1 MVEWVNDMTTS
12 YPLRQIEIDGFRG
25 FRNFSLP
32 GLGGV
37 NVLVGGNNSGKTS
50 VLEAISILSSPIEPE
65 SWLKMIRL
73 RDPGGI
79 DESKM
84 HSLRWC
90 FHRAVPFDDTDD
102 LVAAKCEFRV
112 KGTFLLERLIVD
124 LKEFYGEPDKSELN
138 RLGRSMRAM
147 NFDRSEIGW
156 RGADLTHESHWSD
169 SIPENV
175 IFPPVSLRIWNDL
188 PVMRY
193 AKVRKFA
200 PPGLVCEALYPYS
213 YQMNSL
219 QVKKIS
225 RLKSSDCAES
235 DVDLLRQFDPDV
247 LDIDIRSN
255 SGYRPA
261 IYLSHRRLGNVPL
274 SIFGDAMR
282 RSVLLSST
290 LSGLPPGGVLLID
303 EAEAG
308 IHAGAQP
315 EFFRWLISAARQKQ
329 VQVFMTTHS
338 LEAVDSL
345 MAAMPSNAA
354 EDDLVVY
361 KLQREVEQVAHQR
374 FTGDLLHR
382 LRFNR
387 GLDIR

>member
-1 MVEWVNDMTTS
+1 MTTS

-25 FRNFSLP
+25 FRNFTLP
-32 GLGGV
+32 DLGGV

-65 SWLKMIRL
+65 SWLKMIHL

-102 LVAAKCEFRV
+102 LVTAKCEFRV
-112 KGTFLLERLIVD
+112 KGAFHLERLIVD
-124 LKEFYGEPDKSELN
+124 LKEFYGEPDESELN

-156 RGADLTHESHWSD
+156 RGADLTHESHWSQL
-169 SIPENV
+169 IPDNV
-175 IFPPVSLRIWNDL
+175 ICPPVSLRIWNDL
-188 PVMRY
+188 PAMRY
-193 AKVRKFA
+193 AKARKFT

-225 RLKSSDCAES
+225 RLKSSDGAES

-290 LSGLPPGGVLLID
+290 LSGLPPGGVLLLD

-315 EFFRWLISAARQKQ
+315 EFFRWLITAAQQKQ
-329 VQVFMTTHS
+329 VQVFLTTHS
-338 LEAVDSL
+338 LEAVDALLSGL
-345 MAAMPSNAA
+345 PEAAT
-354 EDDLVVY
+354 EDSLVVF
-361 KLQREVEQVAHQR
+361 KLERDDQQGVHAKRLA
-374 FTGDLLHR
+374 GDLLHR